1 MARAPVCTLSDAR
14 AQLRVG
20 LWSGVVRLENVELR
34 LEVCTR
40 GGTLPRPALA
50 RALDLARRATGDD
63 AACALMRVAR
73 ALVGLVAA

>member
-1 MARAPVCTLSDAR
+1 MTHAAVCARSDAR

-50 RALDLARRATGDD
+50 RALDLARRASGDD
-63 AACALMRVAR
+63 AACALMLVAR